1 MTFAKE
7 MGLMLY
13 VDDVAAEKAF
23 WSAAGFEIVSED
35 EMMGFETF
43 DMKSHPEA
51 TTLIT
56 VFAKEF
62 IRQVSPE
69 VIDHVPSVLFETA
82 DIVKLQETIAGLTD
96 TCSPVNQEPF
106 PNFNFASP
114 SGLYFAVKGN

>member
-1 MTFAKE
+1 MFNKE

-23 WSAAGFEIVSED
+23 WSAAGFTILNESEI
-35 EMMGFETF
+35 MGFGSF

-51 TTLIT
+51 TTTIT
-56 VFAKEF
+56 VYAKEF
-62 IRQVSPE
+62 IAQVSPE
-69 VIDHVPSVLFETA
+69 VLDNVPSVLFETS
-82 DIVKLQETIAGLTD
+82 DIDGLQARIVQLTD
-96 TCSPVNQEPF
+96 TCSPVNAEPF